1 MKASKPKI
9 LVTRRLPETIEA
21 RMATLFETDVND
33 GDVTLTGDDII
44 AGLEGKDVLVSSITD
59 RVDADLIA
67 RLPKSVRLIAQF
79 GNGVDN
85 IDVEA
90 AWAAGLTVTNT
101 PSVLTEDT
109 ADMAMVLMLALPRRL
124 VEGTQM
130 LVRDGAWAGWSPTSM
145 LGHRLRGKALGI
157 VGMGRI
163 GTAVAQR
170 ARAFGL
176 NIHYYS
182 RNRRPPAVEEPL
194 GATYWPDLDA
204 MIEAVDIVSL
214 HTPHTRETFHIL
226 SAERLQR
233 MKKGSFV
240 VNVSRPELVDE
251 AAMLTEIE
259 NGHLSGAALD
269 VFENKRGIDPR
280 LLALAEANRIV
291 LTAHMA
297 SATLEARIEMGEA
310 VIVNIRTFMDGHQPP
325 HRVLPEGPHG
335 AALPRRA

>member
-1 MKASKPKI
+1 MRSQKAKI
-9 LVTRRLPETIEA
+9 LVTRRLPDTIEA
-21 RMATLFETDVND
+21 RMGTLFETDVND
-33 GDVTLTGDDII
+33 ADVTLTADDIV

-59 RVDADLIA
+59 KIDAALIA

-90 AWAAGLTVTNT
+90 ARAAGLTVTNT

-130 LVRDGAWAGWSPTSM
+130 LVRDRQWAGWSPTSM

-176 NIHYYS
+176 NIHYFS
-182 RNRRPPAVEEPL
+182 RNRRPPAIEEPL
-194 GATYWPDLDA
+194 EATYWPDFDA
-204 MIEAVDIVSL
+204 MLEAVDIASL
-214 HTPHTRETFHIL
+214 HTPLTRETYHLL
-226 SAERLQR
+226 SADRMRR
-233 MKKGSFV
+233 MKRGSFV
-240 VNVSRPELVDE
+240 VNVSRPELLDE
-251 AAMLTEIE
+251 PGLLDAIE
-259 NGHLSGAALD
+259 DGHLSGAALD
-269 VFENKRGIDPR
+269 VFEHRSGIDPR
-280 LLALAEANRIV
+280 LLALAEANRVV

-297 SATLEARIEMGEA
+297 SATLEARVEMGET
-310 VIVNIRTFMDGHQPP
+310 VIVNIRAFMDGHQPP
-325 HRVLPEGPHG
+325 HRVLPEGSHKTPL
-335 AALPRRA
+335 APRP